1 MAIIQQIRKIIQ
13 NNILSRVSCFRQKSL
28 KNFDIRTLIRKRTF
42 YICSTPK
49 LYVFNHFL
57 SSRRR
62 YPCLNPIPGDS
73 LIENNLIFIKKNITE
88 AFSFLFKAFFQKTNH
103 GKLFIIILIL
113 HGIALKNFF
122 ENFSLQN
129 ACSIGRKGARLTR
142 KVAIEIFLTSI
153 LGRVISRNLL
163 TFRLIG
169 PYMELTPLDIRNQAF
184 HKKNFGGVDGEEVK
198 AFLETAAT
206 AFEQMSRDRTDLTE
220 RLKIAEQRVSYY
232 KQIEKTIQDAVVT
245 MQKTVDEVKATAEKE
260 AEIIIAEAK
269 ARAVREV
276 ENTKREAENLRM
288 EIERLKQLRSNYFIR
303 FRALIHSQEELLT
316 AMENDQSEPEDKTLD
331 ETEKNTIQIG
341 NVLA

>member
-1 MAIIQQIRKIIQ
+1 M
-13 NNILSRVSCFRQKSL
+13 
-28 KNFDIRTLIRKRTF
+28 
-42 YICSTPK
+42 
-49 LYVFNHFL
+49 
-57 SSRRR
+57 
-62 YPCLNPIPGDS
+62 
-73 LIENNLIFIKKNITE
+73 
-88 AFSFLFKAFFQKTNH
+88 
-103 GKLFIIILIL
+103 
-113 HGIALKNFF
+113 KNFF
-122 ENFSLQN
+122 ENFSLQKT
-129 ACSIGRKGARLTR
+129 CSARGKGTRLTR